1 MTVAAWEEWTFTS
14 SLTRPDGVKFE
25 VVCTVSPEQYGD
37 DFPELSEVTQMAIAR
52 IASDLRANERAKIG
66 SMSLADLM
74 LRPRGPIASARPPA
88 DTAGEKD
95 TPPTEGARA

>member
-1 MTVAAWEEWTFTS
+1 MTYAAHEEWTFTS

-52 IASDLRANERAKIG
+52 IATDLKRNDETKTRVIDFSAVQV
-66 SMSLADLM
+66 
-74 LRPRGPIASARPPA
+74 RPRGPVASTRPSA

-95 TPPTEGARA
+95 TPLTEGARE